1 MIGKIKKLNFKTL
14 ICLISI
20 TIFFGS
26 FYVNNFYILFL
37 FILCFSASVISTN
50 KGVSLFKKLDLIQ
63 NIQKEVLLKHENK
76 KMTPTMGGFFI
87 IPFFLITILI
97 IDFPSVTLKVT
108 LFLSV
113 IGYFLIGFVD
123 DFLSIKNR
131 TNLGLSSINKFILQ
145 AIIAILFIFSITENK
160 ILNFD
165 ITLLNEIDY
174 YESILV
180 GIIFLTI
187 VGFSNA
193 VNLTDGLDGLATGC
207 SAITFCGLGTE
218 ILLRNDESLIV
229 YVILCYCL
237 SGICLGFLKYNKYPA
252 KIFLGD
258 TGSLSLGAILGFI
271 SVLTN
276 SFYTTILLSFIFII
290 ETTSVILQVSYF
302 KLTKKLFNKGKRL
315 FLMTPLHHHYELKGF
330 KEEQIVDT
338 FWKINIICMFLVIV
352 LKISF

>member
-14 ICLISI
+14 VCLISI
-20 TIFFGS
+20 TILIGS
-26 FYVNNFYILFL
+26 FHINNFYILFL
-37 FILCFSASVISTN
+37 FILSFSASVISTN
-50 KGVSLFKKLDLIQ
+50 KGISLFKKFNLIQ
-63 NIQKEVLLKHENK
+63 NIQKEVLLQHENK
-76 KMTPTMGGFFI
+76 KTTPTMGGIFI
-87 IPFFLITILI
+87 IPFFLLTILI
-97 IDFPSVTLKVT
+97 IDFPSVTLKIT

-113 IGYFLIGFVD
+113 IGYFLIGFID
-123 DFLSIKNR
+123 DFLSIKNK
-131 TNLGLSSINKFILQ
+131 TNLGLNSRNKFILQ
-145 AIIAILFIFSITENK
+145 AIIAILFIFSITENRV
-160 ILNFD
+160 LNFD
-165 ITLLNEIDY
+165 ITLLNEADY
-174 YESILV
+174 YQSILI

-229 YVILCYCL
+229 YVMLCYCL

-271 SVLTN
+271 AVLTN

-290 ETTSVILQVSYF
+290 ETSSVILQVSYF
-302 KLTKKLFNKGKRL
+302 KLTKKLFNKGERL

-338 FWKINIICMFLVIV
+338 FLKINIICMFLVIV